1 MSHYSDW
8 KDSGSEPLGHEG
20 WDPAPD
26 DMPNGLQNGS
36 HNDDT
41 DQEPVAPAA
50 ETRTQKFGS
59 GSDLAPVDD
68 EERVWFGTAKRWE
81 EGQVDEDLEEELY
94 EKNKV
99 NTGINFEQL
108 GHVPVKVA
116 GEEVPPLLES
126 FDDIKLHEGLKYNI
140 LSLMKY
146 NKPTPIQ
153 KAAIPI
159 LASRRDLM
167 ACAQTGSGKTAAYL
181 IPIINRMLLS
191 GKEKLCPTPTSMFDR
206 LAKPVALIISPTREL
221 ACQIFDECRK
231 FSYKSWI
238 KPAVLYG
245 GANTRSLM
253 QNVER
258 GCHILAA
265 TPGKLLDL
273 IDRNRVSLQ
282 YVKWLVI
289 DEADR
294 LLELGFEQEIRRIVQ
309 QHMSA
314 DLESRQTA
322 LFSATFPKSIRRM
335 AREFLG
341 DYLLVTVGRVGTVP
355 TDITQTILKVEDF
368 DKRQALLDILYEQ
381 DAGLTLIFVNTC
393 RATDT
398 LDDYNKFPVTS
409 VHSGRNQAEREDALS
424 AFRAARKP
432 IMIAT
437 DLAARGLDIP
447 NVIHVINYDM
457 PKNMD
462 DYIHRIGR
470 TARVGNKGAAT
481 SFFNENNSDIAA
493 DLVRVLRE
501 TAQTVPEFLNEYRPD
516 YEETPDAP
524 ENGIVDE
531 LKEEDLE
538 GDLPEGYAPL
548 GQQVSS
554 GNDDDNTW
562 NDAGDGGNAWGQ
574 ADSTDPVSTREDTPW
589 EGQGTNTEGEQHTN
603 DTGAGSW

>member
-1 MSHYSDW
+1 MSYKNGWDQP
-8 KDSGSEPLGHEG
+8 GSTETNGTEG
-20 WDPAPD
+20 WGPAS
-26 DMPNGLQNGS
+26 DMQNGLENG
-36 HNDDT
+36 HT
-41 DQEPVAPAA
+41 EEPDQEPVAPAA
-50 ETRTQKFGS
+50 ETRTHKFGS
-59 GSDLAPVDD
+59 GSDLPPVD
-68 EERVWFGTAKRWE
+68 EEARVWFGTARRWE
-81 EGQVDEDLEEELY
+81 EGEVDETLEQELY

-108 GHVPVKVA
+108 GHVPIKVA
-116 GEEVPPLLES
+116 GEDVPPLLES

-140 LSLMKY
+140 TSLMKY

-181 IPIINRMLLS
+181 IPIINRMLLL
-191 GKEKLCPTPTSMFDR
+191 GKEKLCPKPTSMFDR
-206 LAKPVALIISPTREL
+206 HAKPLVLIISPTREL

-265 TPGKLLDL
+265 TPGKLLDM

-322 LFSATFPKSIRRM
+322 LFSATFPKNVRRI

-341 DYLLVTVGRVGTVP
+341 DCLLVTVGRVGTVP
-355 TDITQTILKVEDF
+355 TDITQTILKVDDF
-368 DKRQALLDILYEQ
+368 DKRRALLDLLYEQ
-381 DAGLTLIFVNTC
+381 EAGLTLIFVNTC

-398 LDDYNKFPVTS
+398 LDDYLHNNSFPVTS

-447 NVIHVINYDM
+447 NVVHVINYDM
-457 PKNMD
+457 PKNID

-481 SFFNENNSDIAA
+481 SFFNDNNSDIAT

-501 TAQTVPEFLNEYRPD
+501 TEQTVPEFLNEYRPD
-516 YEETPDAP
+516 YEETPDSP

-538 GDLPEGYAPL
+538 GDLPDGYAPL
-548 GQQVSS
+548 GQQVAS
-554 GNDDDNTW
+554 GNDDDATW
-562 NDAGDGGNAWGQ
+562 GNAGVDGGGKWGQ
-574 ADSTDPVSTREDTPW
+574 ADSTDPVSTHEDTNE
-589 EGQGTNTEGEQHTN
+589 EGDSDQPNNGMS
-603 DTGAGSW
+603 GSW